1 MTELE
6 IAQTEMTELE
16 KAQTILFMIIR
27 NNIVMPK
34 GIELGKNEEEINE
47 MAYNTML
54 EVYKMI
60 DFDQAFETFKQ
71 ARQSYSKRKSK
82 ND

>member
-1 MTELE
+1 
-6 IAQTEMTELE
+6 MTELE

-27 NNIVMPK
+27 NNIVTPK

-54 EVYKMI
+54 ETYTMI
-60 DFDQAFETFKQ
+60 NFDRAFESYKQ
-71 ARQSYSKRKSK
+71 GKQKYLERSKSQV
-82 ND
+82 